1 MPRAERERRE
11 AFVQEVEAAFD
22 QAEAAPPPPPPPP
35 PAVPPVSDIDLNLE
49 AAVATLDARLP
60 HLQPS
65 PPPRLVVVGV
75 ERCPRCATDHQIH
88 GYRSRP

>member
-22 QAEAAPPPPPPPP
+22 QAEAAPPPP
-35 PAVPPVSDIDLNLE
+35 
-49 AAVATLDARLP
+49 
-60 HLQPS
+60 HLQPA

-75 ERCPRCATDHQIH
+75 ERCPRCATDHTTY